1 MAELVVGL
9 VCPMEDC
16 VRKDERDCLRLQTAP
31 LVRRIR
37 LSSKCRIRP
46 ELRFEDRFE
55 PAVDPI
61 AVVRLDRYVP
71 VGRGRETGRHDGI
84 LPIHDQNIVRVVK
97 VVFGDMSVRGYEF
110 SFGSHRFDASHRE
123 ARLPGMLNVDDCPRF
138 AVEIEQAG
146 FRQRGE
152 AEIPDRRAAQT
163 LVLQLHFPVQNPALE
178 KHVGEAASAGPLD
191 LSGHAVQQP
200 VPVAVNGADEH
211 QIVAVVGLLPADF
224 LVVSQVEQRQEA
236 DAELLAV
243 GLVER
248 KGPVEHGQ
256 DAQRVAVV
264 GNRVPMVND
273 QLRLGMQFLDFI
285 EILNGNGL
293 ALDEKDII
301 VLPVLGAL
309 DDPDM
314 VTVDVAGQQI
324 PVDPDRG
331 LDRERVGRAL
341 VEIVHAGSHALHL
354 RADFVLIAER
364 LRGEEQN
371 ASVF

>member
-1 MAELVVGL
+1 MAERVVVGP

-16 VRKDERDCLRLQTAP
+16 IGKTRGAVCKRRQP
-31 LVRRIR
+31 LACGEFVFRRNFG
-37 LSSKCRIRP
+37 S
-46 ELRFEDRFE
+46 EVLRFEDRFE

-61 AVVRLDRYVP
+61 PVVCFGRYVP
-71 VGRGRETGRHDGI
+71 VGRGREAGRHDGI
-84 LPIHDQNIVRVVK
+84 LPVYDQNVVRVVE
-97 VVFGDMSVRGYEF
+97 VVFGDMSVRSYEF
-110 SFGSHRFDASHRE
+110 SLGAHRFDAPHRE

-138 AVEIEQAG
+138 AVEVEQAG

-152 AEIPDRRAAQT
+152 AEIPGRGAAQA

-191 LSGHAVQQP
+191 LPAHATQQP
-200 VPVAVNGADEH
+200 VSVAVNRTDE
-211 QIVAVVGLLPADF
+211 QQVVAVVRLLPADF
-224 LVVSQVEQRQEA
+224 LVVSQIEQRQEA
-236 DAELLAV
+236 DTELLAV

-248 KGPVEHGQ
+248 EGPVEHGQ

-264 GNRVPMVND
+264 GNRVPVVDN
-273 QLRLGMQFLDFI
+273 QLRLGVQFLDFI
-285 EILNGNGL
+285 EIFDGNGL
-293 ALDEKDII
+293 ALDEKDVV
-301 VLPVLGAL
+301 VLPILGAL
-309 DDPDM
+309 DDPG
-314 VTVDVAGQQI
+314 VVAVDVTGQQI

-331 LDRERVGRAL
+331 LDRERVGRTL

-364 LRGEEQN
+364 LCGKEQN

>member
-9 VCPMEDC
+9 VCPMEDY
-16 VRKDERDCLRLQTAP
+16 VRKDARGCLQTQTAP
-31 LVRRIR
+31 RVRKIR

-46 ELRFEDRFE
+46 TLRFENRFE
-55 PAVDPI
+55 PAVDSI

-71 VGRGRETGRHDGI
+71 VGRGRETGQHDGI

-97 VVFGDMSVRGYEF
+97 IVFGDMSVRGYEF

-152 AEIPDRRAAQT
+152 AEIPGRGAAQA

-191 LSGHAVQQP
+191 LPVHATQQP
-200 VPVAVNGADEH
+200 VPVAVNRTDE
-211 QIVAVVGLLPADF
+211 QQVVAVVGLLPADF

-324 PVDPDRG
+324 PVDP
-331 LDRERVGRAL
+331 
-341 VEIVHAGSHALHL
+341 GS
-354 RADFVLIAER
+354 RP
-364 LRGEEQN
+364 
-371 ASVF
+371 